1 MNTDTEDAIVWTGDL
16 DDDCTA
22 LWAGLMLR
30 AEWMDGPD
38 WWWAVS
44 ENATGAEVASSN
56 DDVRSCTRGTDARAY
71 AETAARTY
79 RKLKSHPTAS
89 AFLP

>member
-1 MNTDTEDAIVWTGDL
+1 MISNTDEKIIWTGDL

-30 AEWMDGPD
+30 AEWMDGSI

-44 ENATGAEVASSN
+44 VIATGSEIESSN
-56 DDVRSCTRGTDARAY
+56 DSDAQCVSGSDARSL
-71 AETAARTY
+71 AELVARDHI
-79 RKLKSHPTAS
+79 RRQR
-89 AFLP
+89 